1 MAGYVTIILLLLL
14 PAAVSG
20 AASGGGGCIGAMVDD
35 TSRAGKEEK
44 LAMEMAMEDFTV
56 SGVDVGSPAVA
67 VVLCTMASNGDP
79 VRAASAALSLI
90 NERGARALVG
100 LHSWQEAAFVAE
112 IGRQA
117 MVPVL
122 SFAAAAAPST
132 SRRWPFLVRV
142 ARGQHAQMRAV
153 AAVVGSWQWRRVA
166 VLYED
171 ADYGGG
177 AGVFPHLADALRAV
191 GSEVD
196 RRVPVPA
203 SPSGDA
209 LRRSLGDLMGGQ
221 CRVFVVHTSAKV
233 AVALFAEASRMGMMA
248 TGYVWIVTDAIAGA
262 IDSLDAAAVSTMQG
276 VIGVRNHI
284 SMDTNSKNTRDRL
297 IARLRK
303 RFRSQYPGDD
313 DDGGGGGGGGGGDN
327 DKTRGPHYP
336 ALLAYDTIVAVASAM
351 RKTNATAP
359 TRATDPNPSSPDSG
373 ETIKIAVSSNGTE
386 LLREVKSLRFRGV
399 SGEFGFVDGEFSPP
413 VRFQLI
419 NVAAPRYHELGFW
432 SPEHG
437 FSKSAGGCS
446 HRGGDGGGECEPS
459 MRFLGPV
466 IWPGKPWDVP
476 RGWAPPAN
484 GSPFTVAVPEK
495 AAFPDFVKVTRHHGR
510 GGDDDDE
517 PSFEGFSIDVF
528 KAAVEHLP
536 YNFHYKF
543 VSFNGTYDS
552 LMQHDYMKSYDIL
565 IGDTSIS
572 SGRYKFVEFSQP
584 YTESGLVMV
593 VPFSA
598 DTWDR
603 SWIFLRPFSPAMWL
617 LIAAVGLYNSVAIW
631 LMERR
636 HNGDY
641 RGGVWKQVT
650 IVLWLSLA
658 ALLSPGEEERRLRSS
673 LSKASMAVW
682 LLVAVVLATN
692 YTASLSSLMTA
703 QRLGREAAVTAESL
717 KSAAGALVGCTEG
730 SVVGRYLEE
739 VLMFPGHRVRRLA
752 GDEEH
757 HRALVS
763 GEVKAAF
770 LRVSHAKL
778 LLAKYC
784 NELMTTGPVYH
795 VAGLGFVFP
804 KGSPLLADISQA
816 ILEVFENGTIQRLET
831 AMLSAYNC
839 TAAAAAAMDGG
850 AGDLYRLGPENC
862 WGLFLMTLFASTAS
876 LAAYGV
882 FFHHGTGG
890 GAAVTGGGHRKQ
902 GDGRKDSAT
911 VDPGGS
917 SHGDEAPSSASV
929 TAGHGGKDTEMVVI
943 SME

>member
-313 DDGGGGGGGGGGDN
+313 GGGDN

-386 LLREVKSLRFRGV
+386 LLREVKSVRFRGV

-565 IGDTSIS
+565 VGDTSIS

-617 LIAAVGLYNSVAIW
+617 LIAAVRLYNGVAIW

-636 HNGDY
+636 H
-641 RGGVWKQVT
+641 T
-650 IVLWLSLA
+650 ATTA
-658 ALLSPGEEERRLRSS
+658 A
-673 LSKASMAVW
+673 ASG
-682 LLVAVVLATN
+682 
-692 YTASLSSLMTA
+692 S
-703 QRLGREAAVTAESL
+703 R
-717 KSAAGALVGCTEG
+717 SAAGAVVGCTEG

-757 HRALVS
+757 RRALVS

-839 TAAAAAAMDGG
+839 TAAAAAAAMDGG
-850 AGDLYRLGPENC
+850 AGDLYRLGPENY

-882 FFHHGTGG
+882 FFHHDTSCGSGGGGG
-890 GAAVTGGGHRKQ
+890 GAVITGGHRKQ

-943 SME
+943 SMA

>member
-1 MAGYVTIILLLLL
+1 MSRYVVVVLLLFL
-14 PAAVSG
+14 AAVSG
-20 AASGGGGCIGAMVDD
+20 AASAGSGCIGAMVDD

-44 LAMEMAMEDFTV
+44 LAMEMAMEDFTAKV
-56 SGVDVGSPAVA
+56 GDVASSSS
-67 VVLCTMASNGDP
+67 VVELCTMASNGDP

-122 SFAAAAAPST
+122 SFATAAPPSP

-142 ARGQHAQMRAV
+142 ARDQHAQMRAV

-171 ADYGGG
+171 VDYGAAG

-203 SPSGDA
+203 SPSDDA

-233 AVALFAEASRMGMMA
+233 AAALFAEASRMGMMA

-262 IDSLDAAAVSTMQG
+262 VDSLDAATVSTMQG
-276 VIGVRNHI
+276 VIGVRNHN
-284 SMDTNSKNTRDRL
+284 SMDTNSKNTRDHL
-297 IARLRK
+297 IARFRK

-313 DDGGGGGGGGGGDN
+313 GDDD
-327 DKTRGPHYP
+327 DEETRGPHFQ
-336 ALLAYDTIVAVASAM
+336 ALLAYDTIVAVASSM
-351 RKTNATAP
+351 RKINATSP
-359 TRATDPNPSSPDSG
+359 TRATDPNPSSPTADSG
-373 ETIKIAVSSNGTE
+373 ETIKIAVSSNGTD
-386 LLREVKSLRFRGV
+386 LLREIKSVRFRGV
-399 SGEFGFVDGEFSPP
+399 SGKFRFVDGEFAPP
-413 VRFQLI
+413 ESFQLI

-437 FSKSAGGCS
+437 FSKSAGCCS
-446 HRGGDGGGECEPS
+446 RSGGGGEPS

-476 RGWAPPAN
+476 RGWAPAN

-495 AAFPDFVKVTRHHGR
+495 AVFPDFVKVTRQHGR
-510 GGDDDDE
+510 DDDDD

-543 VSFNGTYDS
+543 VSFNETYDS

-565 IGDTSIS
+565 VGDTSIS

-584 YTESGLVMV
+584 YTEPGLVMV
-593 VPFSA
+593 VPFMA
-598 DTWDR
+598 NAWDR
-603 SWIFLRPFSPAMWL
+603 SWIFLRPFSSSMWL
-617 LIAAVGLYNSVAIW
+617 MIIAIGF
-631 LMERR
+631 
-636 HNGDY
+636 
-641 RGGVWKQVT
+641 
-650 IVLWLSLA
+650 
-658 ALLSPGEEERRLRSS
+658 
-673 LSKASMAVW
+673 LSKVSMVVW
-682 LLVAVVLATN
+682 LFVAVVLMTN
-692 YTASLSSLMTA
+692 YTASLSSLMTT
-703 QRLGREAAVTAESL
+703 QRLGKDAVTAEL
-717 KSAAGALVGCTEG
+717 LRATGAAVGCSKG
-730 SVVGRYLEE
+730 SVVGKYLEE
-739 VLMFPGHRVRRLA
+739 VLMFPAHRIRRFA
-752 GDEEH
+752 GDEDH

-816 ILEVFENGTIQRLET
+816 ILEVFESGTIQRLET

-839 TAAAAAAMDGG
+839 TPAADRDGDD
-850 AGDLYRLGPENC
+850 AGDLYRLGPENY

-876 LAAYGV
+876 LAVYGV
-882 FFHHGTGG
+882 FFHHDTTCSGG
-890 GAAVTGGGHRKQ
+890 GATGGHRP
-902 GDGRKDSAT
+902 GDGRRDSAT
-911 VDPGGS
+911 VDPGGGGGGG
-917 SHGDEAPSSASV
+917 HGDGDEAPSSASGS
-929 TAGHGGKDTEMVVI
+929 AEHGGKDTEMVVI
-943 SME
+943 SMECELTACPCLPQQK